1 MVGTVKQ
8 QIKRREGILFNPGS
22 NNYTKIKNRDNICI
36 EGISKMIK
44 LKLPTAAYFRKIMK
58 KKKREK
64 KQHSFQIRL
73 KLNDSVCHSRGTKK
87 KQNKKNQLLQ
97 L

>member
-1 MVGTVKQ
+1 MWRETVKQ

-58 KKKREK
+58 KE
-64 KQHSFQIRL
+64 
-73 KLNDSVCHSRGTKK
+73 
-87 KQNKKNQLLQ
+87 NKKNSTPSKYF
-97 L
+97 